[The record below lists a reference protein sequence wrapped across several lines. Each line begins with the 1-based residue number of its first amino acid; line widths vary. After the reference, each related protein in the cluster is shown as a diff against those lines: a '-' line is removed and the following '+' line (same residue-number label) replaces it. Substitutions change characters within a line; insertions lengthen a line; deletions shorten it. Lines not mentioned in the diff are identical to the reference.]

1 MWLHLGDRES
11 EAMHITPTA
20 KARKIYHYEKIKIHD
35 FGNAISILTKI
46 LLKSGFLF
54 HVNVHF
60 TFA

>member
-11 EAMHITPTA
+11 EAMHITPTT
-20 KARKIYHYEKIKIHD
+20 KARKIYDYEKIKIHD